1 VRNKRSYGVP
11 SSEPNKIPSIE
22 TWVRH

>member
-11 SSEPNKIPSIE
+11 SSEPNKIPSIK
-22 TWVRH
+22 TWVWH